1 MDENKDSFTFS
12 SLRWVEFAGRG
23 SWLDAWSDMPELNVV
38 DIPFRSIPKRNVISY
53 SSSVGS
59 FQWTCRCWRVVILYS
74 GILYSLFKQLRIKLQ
89 SRLFS
94 SFHNHTANVNPKWS
108 VYIYNPV
115 IPLTLPLLRESWNY
129 TDASP
134 SLPLKRKTRLSQLN
148 QSMQTTILKNQQRIR
163 FYPPHGRAKAQ

>member
-1 MDENKDSFTFS
+1 MDENKDSLTFS

-94 SFHNHTANVNPKWS
+94 SFHNHTANRDYECSTHTRNS
-108 VYIYNPV
+108 I
-115 IPLTLPLLRESWNY
+115 IPLTLPLLCESWNY
-129 TDASP
+129 TDASLF
-134 SLPLKRKTRLSQLN
+134 LPIKRKTQLARLH
-148 QSMQTTILKNQQRIR
+148 QSMQTTILTNQQWIR

>member
-74 GILYSLFKQLRIKLQ
+74 GILYSLFKQSWFELQ

-94 SFHNHTANVNPKWS
+94 SFHNHTANVNPKCS
-108 VYIYNPV
+108 ATIYSSV
-115 IPLTLPLLRESWNY
+115 IPLTLPLLRESWN
-129 TDASP
+129 DIDESL
-134 SLPLKRKTRLSQLN
+134 SLPIRWETQRVCLHKAK
-148 QSMQTTILKNQQRIR
+148 QTTILKKQQRIR
-163 FYPPHGRAKAQ
+163 FYPPHGRSKAQ